1 MSGRLTERECR
12 ALGTLAASVDC
23 SRVRV
28 HRAGAT
34 GVRGMLR
41 SAVLAL
47 SRGRAV
53 ALGNHI
59 FLPDRHAHDLAV
71 LAHEVTHAGQY
82 QRWGALSYF
91 SRGAVTQVRD
101 LLYRTARLG
110 RCPYRYTAVPGQ
122 PFQAYGMEQQG
133 QIVEDSFRGDPV
145 AQAISPFHPGRL
157 V

>member
-1 MSGRLTERECR
+1 MRRL
-12 ALGTLAASVDC
+12 
-23 SRVRV
+23 
-28 HRAGAT
+28 
-34 GVRGMLR
+34 LR
-41 SAVLAL
+41 SAVLSV

-59 FLPDRHAHDLAV
+59 FLPDRHANDLAV

-82 QRWGALSYF
+82 QRWGALTYF
-91 SRGAVTQVRD
+91 SRGAVAQLRD
-101 LLYRTARLG
+101 LLYRATRIG

-157 V
+157 A